1 MNEVFEEL
9 KEMWE
14 GTDKKAVS
22 EFVDLVC
29 ASREK
34 VLIGLGAG
42 RMGYAVQS
50 FIMRMSHLGHSSYMI
65 GDTTLPRVDKDSIVV
80 VNTSSG
86 ETPSI
91 RLYVE
96 QCRKAGCHIVVV
108 TARVNSSMAD
118 MADLVIAIP
127 SINSKQIMKTV
138 FEQYSFILFDHIA
151 ARVFVQS
158 NLDRDWVEQNHSI
171 LE

>member
-1 MNEVFEEL
+1 MNEIFEEL
-9 KEMWE
+9 KEMWD
-14 GTDKKAVS
+14 GTDNKAVS

-29 ASREK
+29 ASRKK
-34 VLIGLGAG
+34 VLVGLGAG

-65 GDTTLPRVDKDSIVV
+65 GDTTLPRVDKDSIIV

-96 QCRKAGCHIVVV
+96 QCRKAGCYIVVV
-108 TARVNSSMAD
+108 TAGVNSSIAD
-118 MADLVIAIP
+118 MADLKIAIP
-127 SINSKQIMKTV
+127 SINSKQIMKTI
-138 FEQYSFILFDHIA
+138 FEQYSFILFDYIA
-151 ARVFVQS
+151 TRVFIKS
-158 NLDRDWVEQNHSI
+158 KLNREWVEQNHSI

>member
-50 FIMRMSHLGHSSYMI
+50 FIMRISHLGHSSYMI

-108 TARVNSSMAD
+108 TAGVNSSIAE

-127 SINSKQIMKTV
+127 SINSKQIMKTI

-151 ARVFVQS
+151 ANIFIKS
-158 NLDRDWVEQNHSI
+158 NLDREWVEQNHSI